1 MPRYDFDNK
10 VVFIT
15 GAARG
20 VGRKIAEMYAEQG
33 ADIVVTDIC
42 ENIPALQYELGTETD
57 LEETADRVRKTG
69 SQVIKKSVDVR
80 DPESVRRGVEEA
92 IEEFGQ
98 IDILAANA
106 GVWDS
111 QSFQDIDDSAFDA
124 LIETNLKG
132 AWLTS
137 KYVAK
142 QAIRQ
147 EIGASIVITASTAG
161 LVGTA
166 GSVHYAASKH
176 GAVGLTKS
184 LAMELGPYDIRVNA
198 VSPTGVDSPLVEK
211 VFDNLGSKPFDRISD
226 PSGTMNL
233 LDGNLIEPRD
243 VAEAHLWLG
252 SAAARYVTGSVIP
265 VDAGMTSK

>member
-1 MPRYDFDNK
+1 MPQYNFENE
-10 VVFIT
+10 VVFVT

-20 VGRKIAEMYAEQG
+20 VGRKIAELYAEQG
-33 ADIVVTDIC
+33 ADVVVTDIC
-42 ENIPALQYELGTETD
+42 ENIPAIPYDLGTETD
-57 LEETADRVRKTG
+57 LEKTADRVRNTG
-69 SQVIKKSVDVR
+69 SEVVKASVDVR
-80 DPESVRRGVEEA
+80 DPESVRQGVEDA

-111 QSFQDIDDSAFDA
+111 QLVQEIDEAAFDT

-132 AWLTS
+132 AWLSS

-142 QAIRQ
+142 QALQ
-147 EIGASIVITASTAG
+147 HNTGASIVITASIAG

-166 GSVHYAASKH
+166 GSAHYAASKH
-176 GAVGLTKS
+176 GAIGLTKS

-198 VSPTGVDSPLVEK
+198 VSPSGIDTPLVAK
-211 VFDNLGSKPFDRISD
+211 VSESLGSKPFDRISD
-226 PSGTMNL
+226 PGGMMNL
-233 LDGNLIEPRD
+233 FDENLIDPRD

-252 SAAARYVTGSVIP
+252 SDAARYVTGSVIP